1 MKQIYAQTEP
11 GKLNTEVITS
21 FKRKDK
27 VAQVLVYS
35 EKCFKD
41 DNFLKPYKYG
51 SVRTN

>member
-27 VAQVLVYS
+27 VAQV
-35 EKCFKD
+35 F
-41 DNFLKPYKYG
+41 NFPG
-51 SVRTN
+51 SVCA